1 MRCALSHPQAAWVT
15 SNPTGRSES
24 SPILNLGH
32 MVALA
37 SGKLLP
43 LSTIRQPTEGEKQPT
58 RPPTHQEAPCVP
70 AHIALWWVQAPHR
83 SVLCPGWRE
92 FATSV
97 ATSCSVKPCP
107 NAALFSSPYLCF
119 YRLLCFFCLFCK
131 VTFASDD
138 SDSLVTI
145 QFSWWSS
152 FPLAQ

>member
-1 MRCALSHPQAAWVT
+1 MWCALSHPQAAWVT

-43 LSTIRQPTEGEKQPT
+43 LLTIHQPTEGEKHPT
-58 RPPTHQEAPCVP
+58 RPHTHQEAPCVP
-70 AHIALWWVQAPHR
+70 THIDSPWVGAGTPQKGALSRLEGVCHFSAMSNHVQMLPSSHLFICAFTDCYV
-83 SVLCPGWRE
+83 S
-92 FATSV
+92 FA
-97 ATSCSVKPCP
+97 
-107 NAALFSSPYLCF
+107 F
-119 YRLLCFFCLFCK
+119 FCK

-152 FPLAQ
+152 FPLPQ